1 MEISTSLFMWIN
13 PLIIGL
19 GLLFLY
25 FGYKQGFLLQLY
37 QLLSMFVS
45 LFLAWLLSAPFAN
58 LFTLYQVDLGDLSG
72 SPVEAALNR
81 QINTVL
87 WFIIIFIVVSILI
100 ALFRP
105 IVKAIG
111 KLPIISTVN
120 GFFGLVFGFVRYW
133 IWMLILLLI
142 LSFPLISNGND
153 VVEQTWLRYI
163 KEANGVILQMVMEPF
178 EENEALQ
185 QWFSNGELSEEQEFS
200 LRKWLEKQG
209 LSEEDITEFLEGV
222 FNNES

>member
-1 MEISTSLFMWIN
+1 MEIPMSLFMWIN

-25 FGYKQGFLLQLY
+25 IGYKQGFLLQLY

-81 QINTVL
+81 QINTVI
-87 WFIIIFIVVSILI
+87 WFIIIFVVVSILI

-111 KLPIISTVN
+111 KLPVISTIN
-120 GFFGLVFGFVRYW
+120 GFFGLIFGFIRYW
-133 IWMLILLLI
+133 IWMLIVLLI

-163 KEANGVILQMVMEPF
+163 KEANAVVLQMMQEPF

-185 QWFSNGELSEEQEFS
+185 QWFSNEELTEEQAFS

-222 FNNES
+222 FNHES

>member
-1 MEISTSLFMWIN
+1 MEIPMSLFMWIN

-25 FGYKQGFLLQLY
+25 IGYKQGFLLQLY

-72 SPVEAALNR
+72 SPVETALNR
-81 QINTVL
+81 QINTVI

-111 KLPIISTVN
+111 KLPVISKIN
-120 GFFGLVFGFVRYW
+120 GFFGLIFGFIRYW
-133 IWMLILLLI
+133 IWMLIVLLI

-163 KEANGVILQMVMEPF
+163 KEANAVVLQMMQEPF
-178 EENEALQ
+178 EENDALQ
-185 QWFSNGELSEEQEFS
+185 QWFSNEELTEEQAFS
-200 LRKWLEKQG
+200 LRRWLEKQG

-222 FNNES
+222 FNHES

>member
-1 MEISTSLFMWIN
+1 MEIPTSLFMWIN
-13 PLIIGL
+13 PLIIGV

-25 FGYKQGFLLQLY
+25 IGYKQGFLLQLY

-81 QINTVL
+81 QINTVI
-87 WFIIIFIVVSILI
+87 WFIIIFVVVSLLL
-100 ALFRP
+100 ALFRE

-111 KLPIISTVN
+111 KLLVISTIN
-120 GFFGLVFGFVRYW
+120 GFFGLIFGFIRYW
-133 IWMLILLLI
+133 IWMLIVLLI

-163 KEANGVILQMVMEPF
+163 KEANAVVLQMMQEPF

-185 QWFSNGELSEEQEFS
+185 QWFSNEELTEEQAFS

-222 FNNES
+222 FNHES